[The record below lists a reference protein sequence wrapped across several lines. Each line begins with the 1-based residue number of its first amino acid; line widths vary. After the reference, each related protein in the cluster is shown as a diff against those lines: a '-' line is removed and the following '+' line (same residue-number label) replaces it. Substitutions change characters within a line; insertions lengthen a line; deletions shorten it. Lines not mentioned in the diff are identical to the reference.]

1 MARRPIRGACLS
13 FDDIPRQVLNT
24 GALIRG
30 RIGVRSGSRRP
41 LREWGFLEDKPD
53 KVTIRLPKRF
63 IKALDFLVAVDDF
76 PSRAEAI
83 RAAVR
88 DLVYTRIDLVP
99 EKAKRIRDAE
109 LALEESDHLR
119 KNVLRR

>member
-1 MARRPIRGACLS
+1 M
-13 FDDIPRQVLNT
+13 
-24 GALIRG
+24 
-30 RIGVRSGSRRP
+30 
-41 LREWGFLEDKPD
+41 
-53 KVTIRLPKRF
+53 TIRLPKRF

-88 DLVYTRIDLVP
+88 DLVYARIDLVP
-99 EKAKRIRDAE
+99 EKAKRIQDAE

>member
-1 MARRPIRGACLS
+1 M
-13 FDDIPRQVLNT
+13 

-30 RIGVRSGSRRP
+30 RIGARWGSRRP
-41 LREWGFLEDKPD
+41 PKEWGFLEDKPD

-88 DLVYTRIDLVP
+88 DLVYTRIELVP

>member
-1 MARRPIRGACLS
+1 M
-13 FDDIPRQVLNT
+13 
-24 GALIRG
+24 
-30 RIGVRSGSRRP
+30 
-41 LREWGFLEDKPD
+41 
-53 KVTIRLPKRF
+53 TIRLPKRF

>member
-1 MARRPIRGACLS
+1 M
-13 FDDIPRQVLNT
+13 
-24 GALIRG
+24 
-30 RIGVRSGSRRP
+30 
-41 LREWGFLEDKPD
+41 
-53 KVTIRLPKRF
+53 TIRLPKRF
-63 IKALDFLVAVDDF
+63 IRALDFLVAVDDF

-88 DLVYTRIDLVP
+88 DLVYARIDLVP

-109 LALEESDHLR
+109 LALEESDQLR

>member
-1 MARRPIRGACLS
+1 M
-13 FDDIPRQVLNT
+13 
-24 GALIRG
+24 
-30 RIGVRSGSRRP
+30 
-41 LREWGFLEDKPD
+41 
-53 KVTIRLPKRF
+53 TIRLPKRF

-88 DLVYTRIDLVP
+88 DLVYARIDLVP
-99 EKAKRIRDAE
+99 EKVKRIRDAE